1 MDAPYP
7 EWEDELMSSGST
19 PQTQSTTYQLSPEQ
33 RQLLN
38 LAMPGVTQFAS
49 SVPQRYPGTAIA
61 GFDPSQVAGQEGALG
76 SAPVQTNLGRAGAGT
91 TMDWLQPGALDI
103 RNNPGLQGNIEAAT
117 RPITRALTESALPA
131 IRDSAERSGNFGGSR
146 QGIAEGLATGRAG
159 EAIGDTT
166 SKIVSD
172 AYSQNLNAQM
182 KALGLLPQTQGAQ
195 TTGDLTTSAVG
206 DTRQALAQALLGE
219 KVGGYNYDQLAP
231 FLQSK
236 EIMSL
241 LSGLPGGTATSTAS
255 VPQKNPL
262 TQALGG
268 AATGASLGSALFP
281 GVGTAVGGGIGALLP
296 FL

>member
-1 MDAPYP
+1 
-7 EWEDELMSSGST
+7 MSSGST
-19 PQTQSTTYQLSPEQ
+19 PQTQTTTYQLSPEQ

-38 LAMPGVTQFAS
+38 LAMPGVTSFAS
-49 SVPQRYPGTAIA
+49 NVPQRYPESAIA

-76 SAPVQTNLGRAGAGT
+76 SAGTQTNLARAGAGT
-91 TMDWLQPGALDI
+91 SLDWLSPNALDV
-103 RNNPGLQGNIEAAT
+103 RNNPALQGQIGAAT
-117 RPITRALTESALPA
+117 RPITQALTEQALPA
-131 IRDSAERSGNFGGSR
+131 IRDSAERSGNFGSSR
-146 QGIAEGLATGRAG
+146 QGIAEGLASGRASQ
-159 EAIGDTT
+159 AIGDAT
-166 SKIVSD
+166 SNIVNNQYNTNV
-172 AYSQNLNAQM
+172 ATQPKGLE
-182 KALGLLPQTQGAQ
+182 LLPQTQAAQ

-241 LSGLPGGTATSTAS
+241 LSGLPGGTNISTAS
-255 VPQKNPL
+255 TPQKNPL

-281 GVGTAVGGGIGALLP
+281 GVGTAAGAGIGALLP

>member
-1 MDAPYP
+1 
-7 EWEDELMSSGST
+7 MSSQ
-19 PQTQSTTYQLSPEQ
+19 PQQQTQSTTYQLSPEQ
-33 RQLLN
+33 RQLLD
-38 LAMPGVTQFAS
+38 LAMPGVTNFAA

-61 GFDPSQVAGQEGALG
+61 GFDPSQVAGQTGALG
-76 SAPVQTNLGRAGAGT
+76 SAGVQTGLGRAGAGT
-91 TMDWLQPGALDI
+91 TLDWLQPGALDI
-103 RNNPGLQGNIEAAT
+103 RNNPGLAGNIEAAT
-117 RPITRALTESALPA
+117 RPITRSLTESALPA
-131 IRDSAERSGNFGGSR
+131 IRDSAERSGNFGSSR
-146 QGIAEGLATGRAG
+146 QGIAEGLATGRAS

-166 SKIVSD
+166 SKIVGD
-172 AYSQNLNAQM
+172 AYSQNLSAQM

-206 DTRQALAQALLGE
+206 DTRQALAQAQLGE
-219 KVGGYNYDQLAP
+219 KVGNFNYDQLAP

-241 LSGLPGGTATSTAS
+241 LSGIPGGTNFSTAS

-268 AATGASLGSALFP
+268 AAAGASLGSALFP
-281 GVGTAVGGGIGALLP
+281 GVGTAAGAGLGGLLA